1 MNRERRKTVVFIIHS
16 LHLRG
21 SQRVLHEV
29 VNNINHNMFERHVV
43 CFEKSDNPFK
53 FDTGIKLHYL
63 FPQSQAFPEKGLLYN
78 TVKKIKK
85 IRIFIRL
92 SRLLSKFPPGT
103 IFVPF
108 LRLSTTYTAFSL
120 LGLRRQIIASLHV
133 TDSIKIQ
140 TSSSLVLY
148 RRLQESLF
156 KAACLRV
163 ERIIVP
169 TRGTKQDLIE
179 KYSIPAKNIQTLPN
193 PVDLANIQH
202 MRSKNLKIDY
212 PGNLNTVLFVHI
224 GSLVEEKN
232 HRLIIQASS
241 LLKKKKE
248 RFTVLFAGSGVM
260 ELKIK
265 QWIRDEGLESYIF
278 MIGEIDNPFALMA
291 KARALL
297 LTSHH
302 ETFGLV
308 LVEAM
313 ASGTPVIS
321 VDCPPYGPAEILGKG
336 NFGILIPP
344 NNPEALA
351 DAMITIAHDDTLFQK
366 LKKKG
371 KRRAA
376 QYDIGKTI
384 KLWEEA
390 LNSTESDV

>member
-1 MNRERRKTVVFIIHS
+1 MNRERQKTVVFIIHS

-29 VNNINHNMFERHVV
+29 VNNINHNIFDRHVV

-78 TVKKIKK
+78 TGNKIKK

-92 SRLLSKFPPGT
+92 SRLLSQFPQDT

-108 LRLSTTYTAFSL
+108 LRLSTIYTAFSL

-133 TDSIKIQ
+133 TDSIKMQ
-140 TSSSLVLY
+140 ESFSLASY

-163 ERIIVP
+163 EKIIVP
-169 TRGTKQDLIE
+169 TQGIKLDLIE
-179 KYSIPAKNIQTLPN
+179 EYSISAKNIQILPN
-193 PVDLANIQH
+193 PVDLSNIQY
-202 MRSKNLKIDY
+202 MRSKELKIDY
-212 PGNLNTVLFVHI
+212 PGKPKGPLFVHI

-232 HRLIIQASS
+232 HHLLIQASS
-241 LLKKKKE
+241 LLKKRKE
-248 RFTVLFAGSGVM
+248 TFTVLCAGSGAM
-260 ELKIK
+260 ESKIK
-265 QWIRDEGLESYIF
+265 QWIHDAGLEDYIF
-278 MIGEIDNPFALMA
+278 MIGEIDNPFALMS

-302 ETFGLV
+302 EVSPLV

-313 ASGTPVIS
+313 ASGTAVIS
-321 VDCPPYGPAEILGKG
+321 VDCPSYGPAEILDKG
-336 NFGILIPP
+336 NYGILIPP
-344 NNPEALA
+344 NNPKALA

-366 LKKKG
+366 LKRKG
-371 KRRAA
+371 KIRAA

-390 LNSTESDV
+390 LNDTL